1 MFHDM
6 GFVVCKSLKINAT
19 QDYLKCK
26 NKKCYVI
33 DAYGRNKDI

>member
-26 NKKCYVI
+26 KNKYCLIGKYM
-33 DAYGRNKDI
+33 RNMGV